1 MSSEITN
8 FYEQLPKHMIK
19 KVKNNN
25 YEKTHFFKLPGRFL
39 LCGSSGSGK
48 TNTMLNIL
56 KVLGDVFHHLVICVK
71 SINEPLYKY
80 LLDKIPEEQVQ
91 VIEDDVVDIKQFED
105 KKWKDKS
112 IAVIYDDLV
121 TERHLHHKITQAYIR
136 GRKLNI
142 SMFFLSQS
150 YHQCPKTIRLNCQ
163 YIILKKIGSKKDL
176 REILKDHAINKSMKE
191 LEDIYEYCTKDK
203 FDFLLIDNECEPEE
217 QLKKNFTE
225 IID

>member
-1 MSSEITN
+1 MG
-8 FYEQLPKHMIK
+8 
-19 KVKNNN
+19 
-25 YEKTHFFKLPGRFL
+25 KLSGRFL

-56 KVLGDVFHHLVICVK
+56 QKLGDVFHHLVICVK
-71 SINEPLYKY
+71 SMGEPLYKY
-80 LLDKIPEEQVQ
+80 LLEKIPEEQVQ

-121 TERHLHHKITQAYIR
+121 TEKHLHHKITQAYIR
-136 GRKLNI
+136 GRKLNF

-163 YIILKKIGSKKDL
+163 YIIYLEKVGSKKDL
-176 REILKDHAINKSMKE
+176 REILKDRAINKSMKE
-191 LEDIYEYCTKDK
+191 
-203 FDFLLIDNECEPEE
+203 
-217 QLKKNFTE
+217 QS
-225 IID
+225 